1 LNASITALNKHCCC
15 SELRELISFAF
26 MDDSKELLC
35 IEDAGELLLRF
46 AACGDDKAVA
56 KLLEISGV
64 DINMQTT
71 KGTMH

>member
-1 LNASITALNKHCCC
+1 
-15 SELRELISFAF
+15 